1 MVTSKKVE
9 KIVGDI
15 ARNGVVQSEF
25 RVADSAAGIIEL
37 TSRLGYELSASEVE
51 ELQCWMQ
58 SIVIHESDE
67 LSEDER
73 SAVAGGHR
81 GAAMSG

>member
-15 ARNGVVQSEF
+15 ARNSVVQSEF

-51 ELQCWMQ
+51 ELQCWLQ
-58 SIVIHESDE
+58 SNVSHESEE
-67 LSEDER
+67 LSEDEL